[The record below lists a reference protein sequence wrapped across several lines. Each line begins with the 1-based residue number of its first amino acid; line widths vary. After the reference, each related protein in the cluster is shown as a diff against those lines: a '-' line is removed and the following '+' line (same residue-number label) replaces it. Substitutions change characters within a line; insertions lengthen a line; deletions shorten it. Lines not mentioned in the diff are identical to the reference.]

1 MLRPAVRAS
10 VPDGGEL
17 TVRVEEDLPLPRSRN
32 ALETAPAAA
41 LDGPHPP
48 LPTPTAARGRLPG
61 VPLSVYDPVR
71 DVPGVKR
78 SLPPRRR

>member
-17 TVRVEEDLPLPRSRN
+17 TVRVEEDLALPRSQD

-41 LDGPHPP
+41 LDGPPP
-48 LPTPTAARGRLPG
+48 SPPRRPLADALPG
-61 VPLSVYDPVR
+61 VPLSV
-71 DVPGVKR
+71 
-78 SLPPRRR
+78 